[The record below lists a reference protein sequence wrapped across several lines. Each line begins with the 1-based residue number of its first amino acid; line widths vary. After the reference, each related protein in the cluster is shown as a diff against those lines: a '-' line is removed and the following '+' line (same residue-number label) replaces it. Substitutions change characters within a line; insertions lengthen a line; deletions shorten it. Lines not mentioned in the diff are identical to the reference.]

1 MSDGAPQAGDGR
13 PATLIVPARMIALG
27 SAALMEGFALIG
39 FETHVDPAPEEIEK
53 LMHDLLRTQEAALV
67 VIEQSLARN
76 PGRHLVRAQNEGGR
90 IVITEIPELGL
101 PENYH
106 SRVETLVQQ
115 VLGAGALEVS
125 E

>member
-1 MSDGAPQAGDGR
+1 MSNGTAQSSESGR
-13 PATLIVPARMIALG
+13 ATLIAPARMIALG

-39 FETHVDPAPEEIEK
+39 FETHVDPQPAEIEK
-53 LMHDLLRTQEAALV
+53 LMHDLMRMQQAALV

-76 PGRHLVRAQNEGGR
+76 PGRHLMRAQNEGGR

-106 SRVETLVQQ
+106 SRVESLVQQ
-115 VLGAGALEVS
+115 VLGVEALEVQK
-125 E
+125 

>member
-1 MSDGAPQAGDGR
+1 MTENEPTGAHGR
-13 PATLIVPARMIALG
+13 QGTLIAPARMIALG

-39 FETHVDPAPEEIEK
+39 FETHVDPTAEDIEI
-53 LMHDLLRTQEAALV
+53 LMHDLLRTQQAALV
-67 VIEQSLARN
+67 VIEQTLAAN

-90 IVITEIPELGL
+90 IIITEIPELRL

-115 VLGAGALEVS
+115 ALGAAALEVKP
-125 E
+125 

>member
-13 PATLIVPARMIALG
+13 PATLIAPAHMIALG